1 MRFPNSVFLSVFL
14 LSLFVFGFSSCELCP
29 GERPVITF
37 VNNGYCNCDV
47 QVTNNDTR
55 YVLGGNSVE
64 VTLFPGSYV
73 FIANCNSSAYLNNEM
88 TLIEQIGCDL
98 TSGWTTTIDLGCGDE
113 FTYEVN

>member
-1 MRFPNSVFLSVFL
+1 MKFPTSVLL

-47 QVTNNDTR
+47 EISSNDTR
-55 YVLGGNSVE
+55 YVLGNQSIE
-64 VTLFPGSYV
+64 VTLFPGSYT
-73 FIANCNSSAYLNNEM
+73 FTANCTSTAYLNDEM
-88 TLIEQIGCDL
+88 SILEQIGCDL
-98 TSGWTTTIDLGCGDE
+98 TSAWSTTVDLGCGDE